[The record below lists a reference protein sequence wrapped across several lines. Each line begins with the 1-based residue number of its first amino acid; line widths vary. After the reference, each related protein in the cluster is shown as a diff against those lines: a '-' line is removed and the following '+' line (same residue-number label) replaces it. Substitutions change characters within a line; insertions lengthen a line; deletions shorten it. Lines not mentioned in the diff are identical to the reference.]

1 MQIGKAIGRAGV
13 GGRGSGVGKEY
24 RFGPRP
30 PTSARGF
37 TLLELMIV
45 ISIIIVLAMVVMPQY
60 NRFTL
65 QARETALRDN
75 LFQMRKMI
83 DQYAADKGKMAQSL
97 DELVSANYLRDIPI
111 DPITGERDWIV
122 EMGEDVN
129 AIDGGQGVSNV
140 CSSSSETASD
150 GSSYNDCTKW

>member
-1 MQIGKAIGRAGV
+1 
-13 GGRGSGVGKEY
+13 
-24 RFGPRP
+24 
-30 PTSARGF
+30 
-37 TLLELMIV
+37 MIV

>member
-1 MQIGKAIGRAGV
+1 MQIGKTIEGPGAGS
-13 GGRGSGVGKEY
+13 RGPNPYSLSTPD
-24 RFGPRP
+24 RQP
-30 PTSARGF
+30 PTPARGF

-111 DPITGERDWIV
+111 DPITGERDWIL

-140 CSSSSETASD
+140 CSSSPETASD